1 MVRVPKERVADEV
14 IDKIDRA
21 YSDNVRKDVR
31 L

>member
-1 MVRVPKERVADEV
+1 VRVPKERVADEV